1 MKPQSGGQKGW
12 CGKSPQNFRH
22 QNIKS
27 TSYCTYQSI
36 KSPNHTVILILTQD
50 NKVIE
55 RGRDI
60 IIIIIFTLIKNHKS
74 SILLTGV
81 QPFPT
86 KQKRNTSNSLVN
98 MIYYIQ
104 TLYGANSPIF
114 LTCFGK
120 ELRTSCIRSPSS
132 MPYRSDVDLLKKRH
146 HLCHKKTEVKRGEHI
161 EEREVL
167 FCQSAAAE
175 KDGLKNP
182 EKRIRRDLQFPTIA
196 GCVPIKSNTQT
207 CFPRCSHHYGLGLVL
222 PHLVQ
227 SSDHNTHYFQI

>member
-1 MKPQSGGQKGW
+1 MKPQSGGQKG
-12 CGKSPQNFRH
+12 CGKYRQNFRH

-120 ELRTSCIRSPSS
+120 ELRTSCVRSPSS

-146 HLCHKKTEVKRGEHI
+146 HLPQKNGGKKGRAHRGTRSTLLSKCSSRKGWSQEPRKKNTERFTVPDNRG
-161 EEREVL
+161 L
-167 FCQSAAAE
+167 C
-175 KDGLKNP
+175 
-182 EKRIRRDLQFPTIA
+182 T
-196 GCVPIKSNTQT
+196 
-207 CFPRCSHHYGLGLVL
+207 Y
-222 PHLVQ
+222 
-227 SSDHNTHYFQI
+227 QI